1 MNNTR
6 KLKLASALA
15 TVLVIAACGNNDDR
29 RDANASVDNSVN
41 AGTGTA
47 PATGAVPGAVPGSGT
62 GTVPDTGGGSAVTAS
77 IPDSAKANG
86 NSFIGFLNSLKND
99 ETSEPLL
106 IGDGFSVPADE
117 SNEPQPA
124 G

>member
-6 KLKLASALA
+6 KLKLASVLAMALI
-15 TVLVIAACGNNDDR
+15 IAACGGNDDR
-29 RDANASVDNSVN
+29 RDANANADNSSGAGVGVG
-41 AGTGTA
+41 AGTGT
-47 PATGAVPGAVPGSGT
+47 G
-62 GTVPDTGGGSAVTAS
+62 TGGGSSVSAS

-86 NSFIGFLNSLKND
+86 DSFIGFLNSLKND

-106 IGDGFSVPADE
+106 LGDGFALPADE
-117 SNEPQPA
+117 TSEPRPV

>member
-6 KLKLASALA
+6 KLKLASVLAMALI
-15 TVLVIAACGNNDDR
+15 VAACGGNDDR
-29 RDANASVDNSVN
+29 RDANANADNSSGAGVGVG
-41 AGTGTA
+41 AGTGT
-47 PATGAVPGAVPGSGT
+47 G
-62 GTVPDTGGGSAVTAS
+62 TGGGSSVSAS

-86 NSFIGFLNSLKND
+86 DSFIGFLNSLKND

-106 IGDGFSVPADE
+106 LGDGFALPADE
-117 SNEPQPA
+117 TSEPRPV

>member
-6 KLKLASALA
+6 KLGLASGLAMAL
-15 TVLVIAACGNNDDR
+15 IISACGGNNDN
-29 RDANASVDNSVN
+29 RDANANADNSAGAGAGAG
-41 AGTGTA
+41 AGTG
-47 PATGAVPGAVPGSGT
+47 
-62 GTVPDTGGGSAVTAS
+62 GGNSVTAT

-106 IGDGFSVPADE
+106 IGDGFAVPADE
-117 SNEPQPA
+117 SNEPGPL

>member
-6 KLKLASALA
+6 KLKLASVLAIALI
-15 TVLVIAACGNNDDR
+15 IAACGGNDDR
-29 RDANASVDNSVN
+29 RDANASADNSVN
-41 AGTGTA
+41 AGTA
-47 PATGAVPGAVPGSGT
+47 PATGAVPGA
-62 GTVPDTGGGSAVTAS
+62 GTVPDTGGGSAVAAS

-106 IGDGFSVPADE
+106 IGDGFAVPADE
-117 SNEPQPA
+117 IDEPRPV